1 MKQNTS
7 DDSRKKLLDSAFQE
21 IYKCGFQSA
30 SLSSILSETGLTK
43 GALYHHFPTKKD
55 LGLAVIDEVIYQS
68 IRDRIFNTI
77 QNAES
82 PLEGILSVLSESK
95 NRSQHQIDLGCPLNN
110 LIQEMSPLDSDF
122 NTHLVK
128 VVERW
133 QAIYQEALAQSQKRG
148 EIRQDI
154 DIKETALFIFAAR
167 QGCISA
173 AKTMQSSEV
182 LASCLDRLYDYV
194 LSLKN

>member
-1 MKQNTS
+1 
-7 DDSRKKLLDSAFQE
+7 
-21 IYKCGFQSA
+21 
-30 SLSSILSETGLTK
+30 
-43 GALYHHFPTKKD
+43 
-55 LGLAVIDEVIYQS
+55 
-68 IRDRIFNTI
+68 
-77 QNAES
+77 
-82 PLEGILSVLSESK
+82 
-95 NRSQHQIDLGCPLNN
+95 
-110 LIQEMSPLDSDF
+110 MSPLDSDF

-154 DIKETALFIFAAR
+154 DIKETCA
-167 QGCISA
+167 C
-173 AKTMQSSEV
+173 SSLQPVRVVLAQQKPCSLQEV